1 MSEDQLDVRIPS
13 DPVVVCRPL
22 TVFVPKVPSSSV
34 TYFSSPPSHAASPTH
49 GHGGHIH
56 VADLPTT
63 IWSSFELHNNDNNG
77 VAMKKLCLF
86 YDCLN
91 VVLSI
96 EAPHILL
103 SYFIRRDPMR

>member
-1 MSEDQLDVRIPS
+1 MAFLRTPLVPVFSATKRPS
-13 DPVVVCRPL
+13 SYS
-22 TVFVPKVPSSSV
+22 VPS
-34 TYFSSPPSHAASPTH
+34 FSSPLSHAISPTH

-56 VADLPTT
+56 VADLPRP

-77 VAMKKLCLF
+77 VTMKKLCLF

-103 SYFIRRDPMR
+103 SYFIQKDPMR